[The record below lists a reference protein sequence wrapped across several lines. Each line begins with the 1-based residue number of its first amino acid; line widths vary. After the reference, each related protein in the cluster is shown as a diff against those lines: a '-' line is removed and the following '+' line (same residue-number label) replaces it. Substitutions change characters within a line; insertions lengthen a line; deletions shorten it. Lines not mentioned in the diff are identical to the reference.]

1 MSIFISELTKEFK
14 HVLTFHS
21 LQTNIQLHTSDK
33 GKNKIIFEITSD
45 GRKGRVVILCF
56 GEGSLCVITNQK
68 MHVLISC
75 TSNQLLSYQCESH
88 SSLMVS
94 VLASGLH
101 GPGSSPGQ

>member
-1 MSIFISELTKEFK
+1 MDLKQTNLKSIFISELTKEFK

-56 GEGSLCVITNQK
+56 GEESLCVITNQRCAHQLYK
-68 MHVLISC
+68 IGRAHV
-75 TSNQLLSYQCESH
+75 
-88 SSLMVS
+88 
-94 VLASGLH
+94 
-101 GPGSSPGQ
+101 